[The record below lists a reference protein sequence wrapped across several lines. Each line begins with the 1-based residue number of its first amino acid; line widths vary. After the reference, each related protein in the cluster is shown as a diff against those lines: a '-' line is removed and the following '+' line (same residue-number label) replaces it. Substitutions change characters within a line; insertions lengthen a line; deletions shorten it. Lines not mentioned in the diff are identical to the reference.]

1 MVTMDTTTGTT
12 SAQETTAPQ
21 PPIDGRSKPT
31 WDSQERFLCVFREV
45 GTPTKACEATG
56 IPYATYRSWL
66 HHDAHQFTKRL
77 DDARTEHGHRL
88 EDVMFA
94 RLQNPEGN
102 RGSDP
107 LLMFSLKALFP
118 DRYREAFPDTRPDE
132 QARTL
137 FDELKKR
144 AKADGKA
151 ATPKIP

>member
-1 MVTMDTTTGTT
+1 MMGHMDTTTGTT
-12 SAQETTAPQ
+12 TTQGTTAQPQ
-21 PPIDGRSKPT
+21 IDGRSRPT
-31 WDSQERFLCVFREV
+31 LDAMDRFLEAYRAV
-45 GTPTKACEATG
+45 GTPTNACEATG

-151 ATPKIP
+151 ATPEIP